1 MALLEEYIEARRD
14 EDVARLRRVLAL
26 RAMLATGMSQRQV
39 ADALHITQPAVSQ
52 QLKFAPDLDD
62 VHPEVLL
69 QAAAPI
75 LRVLADDL
83 GYRRLAVFG
92 SVARRRARPDSDID
106 LIVEAPE
113 ATSSFGF
120 MRFKQLIEQVL
131 GREVDLVDY
140 GGLKPKFD
148 DDIRHDAV
156 LL

>member
-1 MALLEEYIEARRD
+1 MALLAEYIEARRD

-92 SVARRRARPDSDID
+92 SVARRQARPDSDID